1 MAQDSGQRL
10 ANDSGPTTFTTPM
23 PDAFLE
29 VIEEVG
35 TTRTVHVTESPFR
48 IGRGGDGKN
57 HLALDGARISRQSA
71 LLVFEKGE
79 FQLQDLGQRRGL
91 FLNGAK
97 VEAPAL
103 VKEGDM
109 ITFGNAETISLVFR
123 TGLKKE
129 SLSNLLSR
137 LDQSSVAESGDRD
150 LRQLS
155 LLLEATAL
163 LQAHMPFEEVLGAM
177 MDRAITITE
186 ADRGLLL
193 EADAEG
199 KLQPLVARRQGGFN
213 LPPASVA
220 PSQTAIEHALSDH
233 RGFIERDVNLAD
245 GSLKHTESIVNQ
257 QLRAVVAIPLYSLA
271 RMQSMDST
279 SISSGGSLLGL
290 LYMDSRRPA
299 AFSGLGKQILDAL
312 AIEAAS
318 VIDNA
323 RMVKLERERRRME
336 QDLSIAREIQQR
348 LLPRD
353 LKQADFFEVTG
364 INASCY
370 SVGGDYFD
378 LVSLGPKRSAFV
390 IADVAG
396 KGLSVALLT
405 AMMQGGFSGI
415 TLAPDPTRLITHF
428 NRYIWGRSEP
438 NRYATVF
445 MGVLDADGS
454 CEFINAGHHSPVLLR
469 DGVVTTPFEADCFP
483 IGMFADAEYNAQPSR
498 LERGDVLVMF
508 TDGINEAVNARG
520 DEFGMER
527 LEEVVKDK
535 GNGSVED
542 LQAAILSAV
551 EEFSKGAPQAD
562 DMTLLILRYVG
573 EQAE

>member
-1 MAQDSGQRL
+1 MPEDSGQRL
-10 ANDSGPTTFTTPM
+10 TTDSGAMTFTTPM

-35 TTRTVHVTESPFR
+35 TTRTIHVTESPFR

-57 HLALDGARISRQSA
+57 HLALEDARISRQSA
-71 LLVFEKGE
+71 LLVFDNGE
-79 FQLQDLGQRRGL
+79 FHLQDLGQRRGL
-91 FLNGAK
+91 FVNGAK
-97 VEAPAL
+97 VEESSV

-109 ITFGNAETISLVFR
+109 ITFGTAEALSLVFR

-129 SLSNLLSR
+129 SLSSLLSR
-137 LDQSSVAESGDRD
+137 LDQSTEAETGDRD

-163 LQAHMPFEEVLGAM
+163 LQAHMPLEEVLGAM
-177 MDRAITITE
+177 VDRAITITE
-186 ADRGLLL
+186 ADRGVLL
-193 EADAEG
+193 EADPEG
-199 KLQPLVARRQGGFN
+199 KLRPLVARRQGGFN

-220 PSQTAIEHALSDH
+220 PSQTAMDHALAEH
-233 RGFIERDVNLAD
+233 RGFVERDVNLAD
-245 GSLKHTESIVNQ
+245 DSLKHAESIVNQ
-257 QLRAVVAIPLYSLA
+257 QLRSVVAIPLYSLA
-271 RMQSMDST
+271 RKQSMDST

-290 LYMDSRRPA
+290 LYVDSRRPA

-323 RMVKLERERRRME
+323 RMVELERERRQME

-348 LLPRD
+348 LLP
-353 LKQADFFEVTG
+353 KEFKAAPFFEVTG

-378 LVSLGPKRSAFV
+378 LVALGADRSAFV

-396 KGLSVALLT
+396 KGLSAALLT

-415 TLAPDPTRLITHF
+415 TLAPDPTSLINHF

-469 DGVVTTPFEADCFP
+469 NGAVTSPFQPDCFP
-483 IGMFADAEYNAQPSR
+483 LGMFAEAEYNSQSSR
-498 LERGDVLVMF
+498 LEPGDTLVMF
-508 TDGINEAVNARG
+508 TDGINEAINVRG

-527 LEEVVKDK
+527 LEEVVIEHGD
-535 GNGSVED
+535 GSVDEI
-542 LQAAILSAV
+542 QAALLEAV
-551 EEFSKGAPQAD
+551 AEFSKGAAQFD

-573 EQAE
+573 EKAQ